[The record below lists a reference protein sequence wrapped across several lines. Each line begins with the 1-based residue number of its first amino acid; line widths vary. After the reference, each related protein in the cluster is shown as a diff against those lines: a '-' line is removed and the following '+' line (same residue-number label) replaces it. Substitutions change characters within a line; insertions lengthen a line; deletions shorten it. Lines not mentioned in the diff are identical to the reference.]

1 MSKRGDSVHL
11 HMGCGESLN
20 KELRKD
26 QRRQV
31 NQQSD
36 GASISRPIVAKK
48 SGVKGEK

>member
-1 MSKRGDSVHL
+1 MRKQAANIHL

-26 QRRQV
+26 QHHRV

-36 GASISRPIVAKK
+36 GASIGRPIVVKK
-48 SGVKGEK
+48 DEVKGEK